1 MGGVE
6 AGDGAEGLLGHQ
18 VDLGAE
24 DSLQFGLDPSQ
35 PEQAYIRRQV
45 NEQVHV
51 TVGPV
56 RGGNP
61 EQNPTL
67 RGRRLAMELQRRRE
81 ATGMSREEV
90 ARQLEWSTSTIFR
103 IETGRSRPQPG
114 NVRTLLELYGVTG
127 PERDGLIQLTRD
139 ARQPGWWHSFR
150 DVLPNPYE
158 VYIGLEAGAAS
169 IRNFE
174 PSVVP
179 GLLQTE
185 DYARE
190 TFRNGPIELDLDGVE
205 RLVEVRLAR
214 QKILTRDDRPRLWAV
229 IDEAVIRRVVGGTE
243 VMRGQLRYLADSAQQ
258 GKTTIQ
264 VVPYRAGAHAGTTGP
279 FVILDFE
286 EPTDPAMVYVETLA
300 GDIYLEERSDVNRYA
315 LAFDRLRAASLHPDD
330 SVQLIEQAASTLT

>member
-1 MGGVE
+1 M
-6 AGDGAEGLLGHQ
+6 A
-18 VDLGAE
+18 
-24 DSLQFGLDPSQ
+24 
-35 PEQAYIRRQV
+35 RR
-45 NEQVHV
+45 
-51 TVGPV
+51 
-56 RGGNP
+56 GNP

-90 ARQLEWSTSTIFR
+90 ARQLEWSTSTVFR

-169 IRNFE
+169 LRNFE
-174 PSVVP
+174 PIVIP
-179 GLLQTE
+179 GLLQTG
-185 DYARE
+185 DYARAM
-190 TFRNGPIELDLDGVE
+190 FRNGPRELDRDEVE
-205 RLVEVRLAR
+205 RRVEVRLAR
-214 QKILTRDDRPRLWAV
+214 QQILARDNRPRLWAV
-229 IDEAVIRRVVGGTE
+229 IDEAAIRRLVGGTE
-243 VMRGQLRYLADSAQQ
+243 VMRGQLHHLANVAQQ

-286 EPTDPAMVYVETLA
+286 EPTDPAVVYVETLA
-300 GDIYLEERSDVNRYA
+300 GDIYLEERPDVNRYT
-315 LAFDRLRAASLHPDD
+315 LAFDRLVAAALHPDD
-330 SVQLIEQAASTLT
+330 SVRLIEQAADTMT